1 MQTLWNGAIKFLK
14 SAATYLASNY
24 IHFDAAVSED
34 YSLEVVVLHPIRA
47 LSDGLTLW
55 ECKLN
60 ADWYRGDHC
69 PRYEFELVILNV
81 MILEVRVY
89 NIHHEEE

>member
-1 MQTLWNGAIKFLK
+1 V
-14 SAATYLASNY
+14 
-24 IHFDAAVSED
+24 AVSED
-34 YSLEVVVLHPIRA
+34 YSLEVAILHPIRA

-55 ECKLN
+55 ELKLN
-60 ADWYRGDHC
+60 ADWYKADHC

-81 MILEVRVY
+81 MILEMRIY